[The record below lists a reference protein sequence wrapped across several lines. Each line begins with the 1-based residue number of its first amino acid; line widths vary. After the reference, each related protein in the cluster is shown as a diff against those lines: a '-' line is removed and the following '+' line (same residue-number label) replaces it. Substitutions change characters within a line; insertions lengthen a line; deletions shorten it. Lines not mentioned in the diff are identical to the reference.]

1 MLQMVCAFFVAF
13 KEEETSH
20 CYLEQFE
27 AVIFSA
33 LKQVLV
39 DSADAAAVDLAL
51 QIAYLLLSQSVF
63 TNPATVKKIL
73 GLLQKEP
80 SEGGISTSAE
90 KHIQQSRMLTVS
102 RWARVRGVTT
112 RLYGLSIMP
121 VANCLSRE
129 VKTLIQSMIEQ
140 RAVFWR
146 MHWFATI
153 ESILE
158 DPLSDY
164 TPFGLYLLNASAML
178 EEEAKEAV
186 KKEAGASEE
195 VEKTRFLLQHTLFL
209 FSCDFYYLEKLRNQ
223 SAPSLEDTL
232 FCIISLQRT
241 MPQIRLIYNHD
252 AICEI
257 LLAVFQVISHVQN
270 QFVNNPSPEKSL
282 LDSVMRLFEVV
293 LDVVTD
299 LSFSERLPLDP
310 DFFAGMHRNYDGSCR
325 SILEDTVGEKN
336 FVSEFLKTF
345 DYEER
350 NALRMYQSVVVGR
363 QGAAARSDVN
373 VMCLS
378 FLKKFFRPSQ
388 ASTPRYGHSTSFF
401 STDDVLS
408 IDSLFYST
416 PPVFRRGSC
425 SPSCFLENSVH
436 NPSELSVVKESDV
449 GSTPHNDILSDSHP
463 ESRLESRL
471 ESHLNSRL
479 ESHFDSH
486 PDSHLNSHFDSHPDS
501 LPHCRH
507 DSIANLQDDWYRP
520 SPPTHWRKQDYV
532 TLIPPSQNSCSSPY
546 SDVSVTCSEGASE
559 DYFLPSS
566 TTVDTDTFSETDTAS
581 ASLHLSRLSTAISV
595 SPPPHR
601 YDKGQAPWS
610 RNPLLEVIRTNYS
623 PPGSE
628 EESVETPQV
637 VYSDPV
643 SQYPQT
649 PDLLRNAG
657 FHLFAKPILSDVE
670 TDSHSPVL
678 RRIRSSL
685 GTSGGATPSNWY
697 HRSLFAESDHSGD
710 VTQWKDQ
717 FCRPVNYCVFSFLN
731 SVVRHYPLSYQI
743 RCFLSV
749 LKVYSNSSDT
759 LSVILTT
766 YFYSWMVPEIL
777 EGNRAKK
784 RMLQFIL
791 QLVKD
796 YPDWGHGVPADLASS
811 VVCLF
816 HQLHAKNRSDV
827 LQQITT
833 LWSLLLLL
841 LPSDPEVV
849 LTHITSLLHYFAAV
863 SPSLEDACYYP
874 LVPLGA
880 SLFSLLEEQ
889 KVERLFAL
897 LARRILSNQRPRIA
911 KAPMATVLVEQQ
923 YLLCLVNSSEFDD
936 FNAAQIMLNEVG
948 YAKRVM
954 VLMRGRSEAVVLHNG
969 NTALLL
975 IGRVLLTLAQNGM
988 GLFKRNFGNCNAFD
1002 KRVIHYCCRLYA
1014 NKKKR
1019 DRYKERRG
1027 AEKAPMVL
1035 NSALFV

>member
-1 MLQMVCAFFVAF
+1 M
-13 KEEETSH
+13 
-20 CYLEQFE
+20 
-27 AVIFSA
+27 
-33 LKQVLV
+33 
-39 DSADAAAVDLAL
+39 
-51 QIAYLLLSQSVF
+51 
-63 TNPATVKKIL
+63 
-73 GLLQKEP
+73 
-80 SEGGISTSAE
+80 
-90 KHIQQSRMLTVS
+90 
-102 RWARVRGVTT
+102 
-112 RLYGLSIMP
+112 
-121 VANCLSRE
+121 
-129 VKTLIQSMIEQ
+129 
-140 RAVFWR
+140 
-146 MHWFATI
+146 
-153 ESILE
+153 
-158 DPLSDY
+158 
-164 TPFGLYLLNASAML
+164 
-178 EEEAKEAV
+178 
-186 KKEAGASEE
+186 
-195 VEKTRFLLQHTLFL
+195 
-209 FSCDFYYLEKLRNQ
+209 
-223 SAPSLEDTL
+223 
-232 FCIISLQRT
+232 
-241 MPQIRLIYNHD
+241 
-252 AICEI
+252 
-257 LLAVFQVISHVQN
+257 
-270 QFVNNPSPEKSL
+270 
-282 LDSVMRLFEVV
+282 
-293 LDVVTD
+293 
-299 LSFSERLPLDP
+299 
-310 DFFAGMHRNYDGSCR
+310 
-325 SILEDTVGEKN
+325 
-336 FVSEFLKTF
+336 
-345 DYEER
+345 
-350 NALRMYQSVVVGR
+350 
-363 QGAAARSDVN
+363 
-373 VMCLS
+373 
-378 FLKKFFRPSQ
+378 
-388 ASTPRYGHSTSFF
+388 
-401 STDDVLS
+401 
-408 IDSLFYST
+408 
-416 PPVFRRGSC
+416 
-425 SPSCFLENSVH
+425 
-436 NPSELSVVKESDV
+436 
-449 GSTPHNDILSDSHP
+449 GSTPHNDILPDSLPHCRHDSRLDSRRDSH
-463 ESRLESRL
+463 LD
-471 ESHLNSRL
+471 SHLNSRL
-479 ESHFDSH
+479 GSHF
-486 PDSHLNSHFDSHPDS
+486 NAHPDS

-507 DSIANLQDDWYRP
+507 DSTANLQDDWYRP
-520 SPPTHWRKQDYV
+520 SPPTHWRKQNYV

-559 DYFLPSS
+559 DYLSPSS
-566 TTVDTDTFSETDTAS
+566 TTVDTEMFSETDTAS
-581 ASLHLSRLSTAISV
+581 TLHLSRLSTAISV
-595 SPPPHR
+595 SPLPHR

-610 RNPLLEVIRTNYS
+610 RNPLLEVIRTNCS
-623 PPGSE
+623 PPATE
-628 EESVETPQV
+628 EESIETPQV
-637 VYSDPV
+637 VYSDPLA
-643 SQYPQT
+643 QYPQT

-670 TDSHSPVL
+670 TDSHSQVL

-685 GTSGGATPSNWY
+685 GASGGATPSNWY
-697 HRSLFAESDHSGD
+697 HRSLFTESDHLGD

-717 FCRPVNYCVFSFLN
+717 FCKPVNFCVFSFLN

-743 RCFLSV
+743 RFFLSV

-777 EGNRAKK
+777 EGNRTKK

-796 YPDWGHGVPADLASS
+796 YPEWGRDVPADLASS

-849 LTHITSLLHYFAAV
+849 FTHITSLLHYFAAV

-889 KVERLFAL
+889 KVAQLFSL

-923 YLLCLVNSSEFDD
+923 YMLCMVNSSEFDD

-1035 NSALFV
+1035 DSALFV